1 MALESLV
8 QHVYKVLPLIYAGRS
23 LFVPVAVRTKHFVSS
38 VEATSV
44 EVFAVFVPPV
54 GGPYCKLQ

>member
-23 LFVPVAVRTKHFVSS
+23 LFVPVAVRTKRFVSS
-38 VEATSV
+38 VEV
-44 EVFAVFVPPV
+44 EA
-54 GGPYCKLQ
+54 L